1 MCQGFLSLF
10 VFQRSWTGGNV
21 WRLVSFHAAFHFS
34 SLLTKGSDR
43 LAPTQPRRSP
53 SPKKTEMEIRW
64 RRLSDFCRGIVVK
77 RSEIHRFFLNTDNTR
92 AVSTICSRMY
102 NEDYD
107 IIIIII
113 IIIFAMTQHVINAPS
128 RMATETN
135 PHKTALCF
143 LLQCRKCFGLG
154 RELITTVQRAGNYT
168 VFIKDFTAISFRPCP
183 STPCKKS
190 QTQRDRL
197 LLHCAEKW
205 ITKQIAN
212 QVWAANRSPL
222 TLSFSLSGSK
232 TLA

>member
-10 VFQRSWTGGNV
+10 VFQCSWTGGNV

-113 IIIFAMTQHVINAPS
+113 IIFAMTQHVINAPS

-154 RELITTVQRAGNYT
+154 RELITVHKAGNYT

-183 STPCKKS
+183 STPCKKKPDS
-190 QTQRDRL
+190 KRSSF
-197 LLHCAEKW
+197 
-205 ITKQIAN
+205 
-212 QVWAANRSPL
+212 AALCREMDYKADCKSG
-222 TLSFSLSGSK
+222 LSG
-232 TLA
+232 